1 MAVDCTITPVG
12 VNSYNIDVKFDG
24 ELVTNRLPG
33 ANAANNCRDS
43 SRSNR
48 PCDHDWDRDDDRD
61 RPVPDDDR
69 DRPGLVPDD
78 AALGDERSVRATPA
92 FVASATGR
100 TIRRRQ
106 TRDACEMSCHTTEQ
120 LLNR

>member
-33 ANAANNCRDS
+33 VNAASNCRDS

-48 PCDHDWDRDDDRD
+48 SCDLDRAREDDDRD
-61 RPVPDDDR
+61 RPDPI
-69 DRPGLVPDD
+69 PDD
-78 AALGDERSVRATPA
+78 AAPCDERPIRATPA
-92 FVASATGR
+92 FVASSTGR
-100 TIRRRQ
+100 IVRRRQ

>member
-1 MAVDCTITPVG
+1 MAVDCTISPVG

-33 ANAANNCRDS
+33 VNAASNCRDS
-43 SRSNR
+43 SCSNR
-48 PCDHDWDRDDDRD
+48 SCDLDRDRDDRD
-61 RPVPDDDR
+61 RSVPDDDR
-69 DRPGLVPDD
+69 DRPGPIPDD
-78 AALGDERSVRATPA
+78 AALGDERPARATPA

-100 TIRRRQ
+100 IVRRRQ

>member
-12 VNSYNIDVKFDG
+12 VNSYNIEVKFDG
-24 ELVTNRLPG
+24 ELVTSRLPG
-33 ANAANNCRDS
+33 VNAASNCRDS

-48 PCDHDWDRDDDRD
+48 SCDLDRD
-61 RPVPDDDR
+61 DDDR
-69 DRPGLVPDD
+69 DRPGPVPDD
-78 AALGDERSVRATPA
+78 AAPCDERPIRATPA
-92 FVASATGR
+92 LIASATGR
-100 TIRRRQ
+100 IVRRRQ

>member
-12 VNSYNIDVKFDG
+12 VNSYNIEVKFDG

-33 ANAANNCRDS
+33 VNAASNCRDS

-48 PCDHDWDRDDDRD
+48 SLDRDLDDRERPD
-61 RPVPDDDR
+61 PVPDDT
-69 DRPGLVPDD
+69 
-78 AALGDERSVRATPA
+78 ALGDERPVRATPA

-100 TIRRRQ
+100 IVRRRQ

>member
-1 MAVDCTITPVG
+1 MAVDCTISPVG

-33 ANAANNCRDS
+33 VNAASNCRDS

-48 PCDHDWDRDDDRD
+48 SCDLDRD
-61 RPVPDDDR
+61 RDDR
-69 DRPGLVPDD
+69 DRPGPIPDD
-78 AALGDERSVRATPA
+78 AALGDKRPARATPA

-100 TIRRRQ
+100 IVRRRQ